1 MLRIHQLKLPVPH
14 TVQDLEDKIRKILRI
29 RPGDLSGYEIVK
41 KSLDA
46 RRKRLEYVY
55 VIDADVKNEQTVL
68 KKAPVQVS
76 RAVRARYQ
84 FPHPGKEKLSHRPV
98 IIGTGPAGLFC
109 GLMLARAGYA
119 PILLERG
126 QSARKR
132 ARTVENFWKFGILDP
147 QSNVQ
152 FGEGG
157 AGTFSDGKLNT
168 LVKDPAG
175 DRKSVV

>member
-98 IIGTGPAGLFC
+98 IIGTGPAGLF
-109 GLMLARAGYA
+109 
-119 PILLERG
+119 
-126 QSARKR
+126 
-132 ARTVENFWKFGILDP
+132 
-147 QSNVQ
+147 
-152 FGEGG
+152 
-157 AGTFSDGKLNT
+157 
-168 LVKDPAG
+168 
-175 DRKSVV
+175 